1 MLFSL
6 LARRRSRWLTWSSD
20 VRILT
25 QAMCSPIKFRSLIL
39 VEPML
44 DVRPGSDYDQLR
56 TRLVRSAYKRKD
68 VWNSREE
75 AADYFRNA
83 VR

>member
-1 MLFSL
+1 
-6 LARRRSRWLTWSSD
+6 
-20 VRILT
+20 
-25 QAMCSPIKFRSLIL
+25 
-39 VEPML
+39 ML
-44 DVRPGSDYDQLR
+44 DVRPGRDYDQLR